1 MLASSVVMFF
11 YKIDAKT
18 KKLMREELALRRA
31 AENGDDVD
39 NGNANGG
46 NGDDCGSDGADG
58 EGVVNSE
65 ATDSLEIDG
74 DSEADSNAVE
84 QAAMLGV
91 NDVSGTEVL
100 ARAEAAEDITEQ
112 KVNKE

>member
-1 MLASSVVMFF
+1 M
-11 YKIDAKT
+11 
-18 KKLMREELALRRA
+18 
-31 AENGDDVD
+31 
-39 NGNANGG
+39 
-46 NGDDCGSDGADG
+46 
-58 EGVVNSE
+58 
-65 ATDSLEIDG
+65 EIDG